1 MANDLTLDKTALRT
15 EPDHETTGWP
25 PGVPY
30 IVGNEACERFSYYG
44 MQSILQVHFTALF
57 VAQGMTSDAAGDE
70 AKASIHLFK
79 AGVYAFPMI
88 GAIVAD
94 RLIGKYLTI
103 FWVSLLY
110 CAGHAVLAVGDGS
123 LTGMFLG
130 LGLIAVGSGGIKP
143 CVSANVGDQF
153 GRGNRSKIETVY
165 QIFYFSIN
173 FGSFFA
179 TIMIPWLYSAY
190 GAGVAFGLPGVLMG
204 IATFIFWLGR
214 RNFVHAPP
222 KPGGRLG
229 VLDVG
234 VAVCLFTAFASYLF
248 FEKFLPWWGHLAI
261 FVGGLGSGLALFDL
275 RQKTAADDGFLSV
288 MIHTCRAWVSG
299 KATRGAGFFGPA
311 RARFDEATIDGP
323 RSVLRVVSVFALV
336 SVFWALFDQHH
347 TSWIQQAGQMDL
359 WIGSDRGILLKS
371 SQIASLNPMLIMLL
385 LPFAKFLLYP
395 GFEKLGLPLTPLRR
409 MTVGMAFTSL
419 SFVAI
424 WFVQKAID
432 SGAPGSVHVAWQA
445 IPYVLIT
452 LGEVM
457 VSVTG
462 LEFAYTQAPKRM
474 KSTIMGF
481 WLLTVTL
488 GNKLVALI
496 TLANRGMSLADSF
509 VLYAV
514 LCAIAAALFGL
525 RAYFYVGKD
534 QTA

>member
-1 MANDLTLDKTALRT
+1 
-15 EPDHETTGWP
+15 
-25 PGVPY
+25 
-30 IVGNEACERFSYYG
+30 
-44 MQSILQVHFTALF
+44 
-57 VAQGMTSDAAGDE
+57 
-70 AKASIHLFK
+70 
-79 AGVYAFPMI
+79 
-88 GAIVAD
+88 
-94 RLIGKYLTI
+94 
-103 FWVSLLY
+103 
-110 CAGHAVLAVGDGS
+110 
-123 LTGMFLG
+123 
-130 LGLIAVGSGGIKP
+130 
-143 CVSANVGDQF
+143 
-153 GRGNRSKIETVY
+153 
-165 QIFYFSIN
+165 
-173 FGSFFA
+173 
-179 TIMIPWLYSAY
+179 
-190 GAGVAFGLPGVLMG
+190 
-204 IATFIFWLGR
+204 
-214 RNFVHAPP
+214 
-222 KPGGRLG
+222 
-229 VLDVG
+229 
-234 VAVCLFTAFASYLF
+234 
-248 FEKFLPWWGHLAI
+248 
-261 FVGGLGSGLALFDL
+261 
-275 RQKTAADDGFLSV
+275 
-288 MIHTCRAWVSG
+288 
-299 KATRGAGFFGPA
+299 
-311 RARFDEATIDGP
+311 
-323 RSVLRVVSVFALV
+323 
-336 SVFWALFDQHH
+336 
-347 TSWIQQAGQMDL
+347 MDL